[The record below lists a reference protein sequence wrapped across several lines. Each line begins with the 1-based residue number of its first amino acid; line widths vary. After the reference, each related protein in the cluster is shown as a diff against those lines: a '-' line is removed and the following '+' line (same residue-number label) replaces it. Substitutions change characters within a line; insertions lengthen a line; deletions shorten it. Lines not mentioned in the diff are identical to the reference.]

1 MAYVGTTFGDVSP
14 RVGIYAVAKML
25 ATAQNELALEQFA
38 KNEKV
43 PKNKGETIKWRRP
56 VNFDVTANT
65 LTEGVTPAPQVFDY
79 DDVQV
84 NLNQYGAWVPFTDK
98 IQDLHEDPV
107 LNDISE
113 KCGQQAAAVKELI
126 LWNELISGG
135 NIIYTNGSARTD
147 VNTPI
152 TLDDIRAAVRELKL
166 NRAKKITKRIA
177 ASADIATEPVNAS
190 FVYYGH
196 IAQERDF
203 REMDS
208 FVPVE
213 RYSNFS
219 PISEF
224 EIGKVEECRIILT
237 NHAVPAYAG
246 GSATLNGMLSAGGA
260 AVDVYLG
267 VVFGEEA
274 FACTSLKGMES
285 AAMGVKNPKMGSDES
300 DPLGQRGFV
309 AWKFWYA
316 AKILN
321 DNWLVR
327 IEAACTDL

>member
-1 MAYVGTTFGDVSP
+1 MAFVGTSYGDISP

-25 ATAQNELALEQFA
+25 ATAQNELALEMFA

-56 VNFDVTANT
+56 VNFDVSATT

-84 NLNQYGAWVPFTDK
+84 TLAQYGQWVPFTDK

-107 LNDISE
+107 LNDISD

-126 LWNELISGG
+126 LWNELIAGG
-135 NIIYTNGSARTD
+135 NVIYTNGSARTD

-177 ASADIATEPVNAS
+177 ASSDIATEPVNAS

-196 IAQERDF
+196 VAQERDF

-219 PISEF
+219 PVSEF

-237 NHAVPAYAG
+237 NHAVPVYSG
-246 GSATLNGMLSAGGA
+246 GSSTLNGMLSTNSV
-260 AVDVYLG
+260 VDVYLG

-274 FACTSLKGMES
+274 FACTSLKGMET
-285 AAMGVKNPKMGSDES
+285 AQMAVKNPKMGES
-300 DPLGQRGFV
+300 ETDPLGQRGFV
-309 AWKFWYA
+309 SWKFWYA

-321 DNWLVR
+321 DNWIVR